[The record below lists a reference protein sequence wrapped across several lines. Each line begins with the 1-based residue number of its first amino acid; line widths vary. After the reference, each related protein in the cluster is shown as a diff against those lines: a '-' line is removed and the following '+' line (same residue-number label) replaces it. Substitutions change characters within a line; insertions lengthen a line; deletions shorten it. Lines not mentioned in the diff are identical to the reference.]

1 MLTFQQNLKLQM
13 IKRLTYISLLFILGC
28 TKGEFPESTYTG
40 NGLGPVVMYDLTVD
54 TTRLNATVNTPSL
67 TGQTYAHDP
76 QANNHPGYGNNPPG
90 WLNLEY
96 TKKNEWKKTYVLGV
110 GMVERELLAGTEVT
124 VSATPAEGFEFHEWS
139 NGVTENPIIFKMD
152 SDTDLTAVFKS
163 TSD

>member
-1 MLTFQQNLKLQM
+1 M
-13 IKRLTYISLLFILGC
+13 KRLLLLSLLVLFSC
-28 TKGEFPESTYTG
+28 SKGELPDSNYAG
-40 NGLGPVVMYDLTVD
+40 NFDLEVMYDLSVD
-54 TTRLNATVNTPSL
+54 TTRLNASVNTPSL

-96 TKKNEWKKTYVLGV
+96 TKKNEWHKTYVLGV

-124 VSATPAEGFEFHEWS
+124 ISATPAEEFEFHEWS

>member
-1 MLTFQQNLKLQM
+1 MKKL
-13 IKRLTYISLLFILGC
+13 LLLSLVVLFGC
-28 TKGEFPESTYTG
+28 SKGELPDSNYAG
-40 NGLGPVVMYDLTVD
+40 NFDLEVMYDLSVG

-76 QANNHPGYGNNPPG
+76 QTNNHPGYGNNPPG

-96 TKKNEWKKTYVLGV
+96 TKKNEWHKTYVLGV

-124 VSATPAEGFEFHEWS
+124 ISATPAEGMEFHEWS
-139 NGVTENPIIFKMD
+139 NGVTENPIIIKMN
-152 SDTDLTAVFKS
+152 SDIDITAVFKS

>member
-1 MLTFQQNLKLQM
+1 M
-13 IKRLTYISLLFILGC
+13 KRLLLLSLLVLFSC
-28 TKGEFPESTYTG
+28 SKGELPDSNYASNFDLE
-40 NGLGPVVMYDLTVD
+40 VMYDLSVD
-54 TTRLNATVNTPSL
+54 TSRLNATVNTPSL

-163 TSD
+163 TND

>member
-1 MLTFQQNLKLQM
+1 M
-13 IKRLTYISLLFILGC
+13 KRLLLLSLLVLFGC
-28 TKGEFPESTYTG
+28 SKGELPDSNYAG
-40 NGLGPVVMYDLTVD
+40 NFDLEVTYDLSVD

-76 QANNHPGYGNNPPG
+76 QTNNHPGYGNNPPG

-96 TKKNEWKKTYVLGV
+96 TKKNEWHKTYVLGV

-124 VSATPAEGFEFHEWS
+124 ISATPAEGMEFHEWS
-139 NGVTENPIIFKMD
+139 NGVTENPIIIKMN
-152 SDTDLTAVFKS
+152 SDIDLTAVFKS

>member
-1 MLTFQQNLKLQM
+1 MKKL
-13 IKRLTYISLLFILGC
+13 LLLSLLVLFGC
-28 TKGEFPESTYTG
+28 SKGELPDSNYAG
-40 NGLGPVVMYDLTVD
+40 NFDLEVMYDLSVD
-54 TTRLNATVNTPSL
+54 TSRLNATVNTPSL

-96 TKKNEWKKTYVLGV
+96 TKKNEWHKTYVLGV

-124 VSATPAEGFEFHEWS
+124 ISATPAEEFEFHEWS

>member
-1 MLTFQQNLKLQM
+1 MKKL
-13 IKRLTYISLLFILGC
+13 LLLSLLVLFGC
-28 TKGEFPESTYTG
+28 SKGELPDSNYAG
-40 NGLGPVVMYDLTVD
+40 NFDLEVTYDLSVD
-54 TTRLNATVNTPSL
+54 TTRLNASVNTPSL

-96 TKKNEWKKTYVLGV
+96 TKKNEWHKTYVLGV

-124 VSATPAEGFEFHEWS
+124 ISATPAEEFEFHEWS
-139 NGVTENPIIFKMD
+139 NGVTENPIIIKMN
-152 SDTDLTAVFKS
+152 SDIDLTAVFKS